1 MLFCILV
8 DCETIGFEEAVQ
20 SIKWQEVIDEEMT
33 AILKIDTWTLGALSK
48 GQKAIE
54 VKWVCKAKKNAKEKL
69 KEIKQGRRKRQS
81 SNIDYEEDLLMLL
94 PWKIHQID
102 AKSTFLFGILKK
114 SLQWT
119 TT

>member
-54 VKWVCKAKKNAKEKL
+54 VK
-69 KEIKQGRRKRQS
+69 
-81 SNIDYEEDLLMLL
+81 
-94 PWKIHQID
+94 
-102 AKSTFLFGILKK
+102 
-114 SLQWT
+114 
-119 TT
+119 